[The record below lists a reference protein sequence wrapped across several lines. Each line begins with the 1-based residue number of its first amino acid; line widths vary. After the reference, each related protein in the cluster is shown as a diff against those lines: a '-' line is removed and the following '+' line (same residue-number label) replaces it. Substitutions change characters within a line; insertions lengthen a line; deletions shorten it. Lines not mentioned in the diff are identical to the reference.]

1 MDSLAADL
9 SAGPPVNRFD
19 VDRPT
24 LGSSTTRQALKG
36 QSLWLEVQDH
46 VMPAQSTD
54 AFPQLPDGEAHKRD
68 RTNGGRGA
76 WHGPPGRVSACG
88 KHGRSKSNES
98 ANVTMVGVRAIR
110 RDRVCEWGIS
120 RVPT

>member
-9 SAGPPVNRFD
+9 SAGPPVNRVD
-19 VDRPT
+19 VDRPP
-24 LGSSTTRQALKG
+24 LGSSPTRQALKG

-46 VMPAQSTD
+46 VMSAQSTD
-54 AFPQLPDGEAHKRD
+54 GFPQLPDGEAHKRD

-88 KHGRSKSNES
+88 KHGRSKSNEP
-98 ANVTMVGVRAIR
+98 ANVTMVGVRTIR
-110 RDRVCEWGIS
+110 RDRVCERGIS
-120 RVPT
+120 RVPA